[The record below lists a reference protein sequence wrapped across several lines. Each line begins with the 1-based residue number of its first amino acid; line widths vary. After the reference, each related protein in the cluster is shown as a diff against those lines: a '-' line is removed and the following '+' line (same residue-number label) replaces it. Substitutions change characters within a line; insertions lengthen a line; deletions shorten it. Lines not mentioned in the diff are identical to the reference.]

1 MILLL
6 LGLGLERDGLKGH
19 LSTRD
24 SIVARTKKGSADET
38 MNSTKLTTSS
48 RRRLRSGQ
56 LDVIQLNGKILATIR
71 IRRPGG
77 IEIELGPKIRDVA
90 AVCERI
96 KYRLLEAGV
105 VIVADLEDES
115 GKGEERASGK

>member
-38 MNSTKLTTSS
+38 MNSTKLTTNS

-56 LDVIQLNGKILATIR
+56 IDVIQLNGKILATIR
-71 IRRPGG
+71 IRRPGE